1 MRPWLISS
9 SASVALPVTVS
20 TTLVLNCAASR
31 GPGTVANCQ
40 LLGSLKSNVPFVVT
54 AHCFA
59 TLGIA
64 QSPSPAL
71 GVNLG
76 RFRPVF
82 LAGNRNSMG
91 GAAAALAFVVGEP
104 HPAEH
109 PLG

>member
-1 MRPWLISS
+1 MKPWLISS

-64 QSPSPAL
+64 QSSSPGL

-76 RFRPVF
+76 RSRPD
-82 LAGNRNSMG
+82 LSRREPELYGRRCG
-91 GAAAALAFVVGEP
+91 GASLCGWRASPCGT
-104 HPAEH
+104 PA
-109 PLG
+109 G